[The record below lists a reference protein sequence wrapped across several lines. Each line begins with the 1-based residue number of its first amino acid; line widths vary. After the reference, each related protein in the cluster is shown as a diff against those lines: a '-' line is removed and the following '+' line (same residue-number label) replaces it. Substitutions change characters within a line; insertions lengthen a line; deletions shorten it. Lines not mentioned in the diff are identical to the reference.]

1 MASATSSA
9 FSLPGGTPSGSSPLK
24 GCIVWAAIGVVVG
37 GRTGYEDAELRRRR
51 LHLWLWPVTQFFR
64 QPDRQ
69 LGNLLGTNWLT
80 MGMILSSPMVPAEAG

>member
-1 MASATSSA
+1 
-9 FSLPGGTPSGSSPLK
+9 
-24 GCIVWAAIGVVVG
+24 VVVG